1 MKYES
6 MLIIKGRINEEKAKK
21 EFENIVKE
29 YGKIVGIIK
38 ADFLGKRKLAYL
50 IRKNT
55 HGYFAIIEF
64 EALTHN
70 KSVEVETILKAH
82 TENVLKFITLKIG
95 D

>member
-6 MLIIKGRINEEKAKK
+6 MLIIKGRIKEEKAKK
-21 EFENIVKE
+21 EFENIVRE

-38 ADFLGKRKLAYL
+38 ADFMGKKKLAYP

-55 HGYFAIIEF
+55 EGYFAIIEF
-64 EALTHN
+64 EALTYN
-70 KSVEVETILKAH
+70 KSAEVETILKANA
-82 TENVLKFITLKIG
+82 ENVLKFITLKIG

>member
-6 MLIIKGRINEEKAKK
+6 ILIIKGRIKEEKAEK
-21 EFENIVKE
+21 EFENIVRE
-29 YGKIVGIIK
+29 YGKIVGIIR
-38 ADFLGKRKLAYL
+38 ADFEGKRKLAYPL
-50 IRKNT
+50 RKNT
-55 HGYFAIIEF
+55 EGYFGIIEF

-70 KSVEVETILKAH
+70 KSAEVETILKAH

>member
-6 MLIIKGRINEEKAKK
+6 VFIIKGRINEEKAKK

-29 YGKIVGIIK
+29 YSKIVGITR
-38 ADFLGKRKLAYL
+38 ADFVGKRKLAYP

-55 HGYFAIIEF
+55 EGYFAIIDF

-70 KSVEVETILKAH
+70 KSVEVETILKANA
-82 TENVLKFITLKIG
+82 ENVLKFITLKIG